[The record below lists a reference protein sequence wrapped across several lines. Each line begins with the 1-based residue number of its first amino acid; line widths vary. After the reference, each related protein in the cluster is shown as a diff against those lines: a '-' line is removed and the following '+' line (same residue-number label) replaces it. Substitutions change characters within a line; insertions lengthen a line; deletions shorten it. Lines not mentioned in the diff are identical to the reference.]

1 MVFAPH
7 FGGRYTDFSSFL
19 LTAFYVK
26 ENHTTALL
34 SDKKNVMHESPVVNH
49 RVVFTMLITAFLL
62 MFANMSIEP
71 IITVYVD
78 KLANNGLDTTF
89 IAGLV
94 MSAAAL
100 GSILSAAQLGKLADR
115 IGHEK
120 VISSALLVSGLLL
133 IPQAFVTH
141 GWQLIALRF

>member
-1 MVFAPH
+1 
-7 FGGRYTDFSSFL
+7 
-19 LTAFYVK
+19 
-26 ENHTTALL
+26 
-34 SDKKNVMHESPVVNH
+34 
-49 RVVFTMLITAFLL
+49 

-89 IAGLV
+89 IAGFV